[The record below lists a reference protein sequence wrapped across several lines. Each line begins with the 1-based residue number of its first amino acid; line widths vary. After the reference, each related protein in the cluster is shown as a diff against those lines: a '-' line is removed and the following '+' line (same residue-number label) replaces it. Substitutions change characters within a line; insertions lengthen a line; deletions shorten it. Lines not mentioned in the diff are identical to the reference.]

1 MSLPDWAVQA
11 LVTAL
16 VGIVTVILVRVLA
29 THFLRRYERRLA
41 SRDPSEAARKK
52 TLANILARVLVAV
65 VAFVFV
71 WALLSSI
78 PATKSLAQAALAS
91 GAVLAIFIGVAVSTP
106 LGNLGAGVLLAF
118 TQPIRLGDRISIAD
132 QTGVVDEMSLS
143 YTVLLTDEGR
153 HVFVPNL
160 QIVSAV
166 VVNRSVGDARRV
178 VTVEVP
184 VALGAPLDTAQAV
197 TRDATAAIARDRN
210 LDVDVRVGNVG
221 EKIVWLTVV
230 AMAPPDADV
239 GRIASD
245 VRSAALGALAS
256 AELLPA
262 A

>member
-1 MSLPDWAVQA
+1 VW
-11 LVTAL
+11 
-16 VGIVTVILVRVLA
+16 VRA
-29 THFLRRYERRLA
+29 LRRSPPA
-41 SRDPSEAARKK
+41 SQ
-52 TLANILARVLVAV
+52 
-65 VAFVFV
+65 
-71 WALLSSI
+71 
-78 PATKSLAQAALAS
+78 SLAQAALAS

-132 QTGVVDEMSLS
+132 QTGVVEEMSLS

-166 VVNRSVGDARRV
+166 VVNRSVGDARRI
-178 VTVEVP
+178 VTVELP
-184 VALGAPLDTAQAV
+184 VALGAPLDREHAV
-197 TRDATAAIARDRN
+197 TRDATATIARDAK
-210 LDVDVRVGNVG
+210 LDLDVRVGTVG

-230 AMAPPDADV
+230 AMAPPDADT

-245 VRSAALGALAS
+245 VRSAALGALAT